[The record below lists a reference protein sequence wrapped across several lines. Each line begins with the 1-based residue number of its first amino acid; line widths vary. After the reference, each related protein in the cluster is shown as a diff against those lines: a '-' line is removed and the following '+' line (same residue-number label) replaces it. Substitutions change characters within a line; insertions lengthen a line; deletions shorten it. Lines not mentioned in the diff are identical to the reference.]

1 MADLD
6 MGKGTEPW
14 KFMRDFFQF
23 QKKFGV
29 PEDTEEYWN
38 ALTDAAVYFDRYEDT
53 VSWAIPVVVAFM
65 SQIDKDVRK
74 SGEQKKKAKQQ
85 R

>member
-6 MGKGTEPW
+6 IGKGTEPW

-23 QKKFGV
+23 QN
-29 PEDTEEYWN
+29 WN

-65 SQIDKDVRK
+65 SQMDKDVRK
-74 SGEQKKKAKQQ
+74 SGEQKKEA
-85 R
+85 

>member
-23 QKKFGV
+23 QKRFGV

-38 ALTDAAVYFDRYEDT
+38 ALTD
-53 VSWAIPVVVAFM
+53 IPVVVAFM
-65 SQIDKDVRK
+65 SQMDKDVRK
-74 SGEQKKKAKQQ
+74 SGEQKKKAQQ
-85 R
+85 RR

>member
-6 MGKGTEPW
+6 MGKGTESW

-65 SQIDKDVRK
+65 SQMDKDVRK
-74 SGEQKKKAKQQ
+74 DEKKAQQ
-85 R
+85 RR